1 MSMLFDAMSEKDA
14 RTTNGAITHST
25 SGQANVDLFF
35 IVGASRGKSIRA
47 EFTKAYREN
56 MDYAVRILQWARD
69 VRGGAG
75 ERGIFIDLLRTL
87 CTLNRAHA
95 ISILYK
101 TPEIGRWKD
110 VVEMFNSPLRAEV
123 LDMLE
128 FALRSEDSLAAKWIP
143 RKGPVAS
150 ALARHTKMSSKQLRQ
165 TLVALSNTVEQKMCA
180 RQWNDIDF
188 SKLPSIASSRYQK
201 AFHRQAPTAY
211 TKYLESL
218 EKGET
223 KINAG
228 AIYPHTIVGNLSNG
242 VAAAA
247 EAQWKALP
255 NYMEGTNERI
265 LPVVDVSGSMSCP
278 VDGSGTVSCM
288 TVAVSL
294 GLYIAER
301 NEGVF
306 HNQFVTFSEEPTFV
320 TLTKPTL
327 QGRYGELSRS
337 DWGYNTDLQR
347 TFSILLDRAVKCAV
361 PQDQMPTKILILS
374 DMEFD
379 AACEG
384 TTNYDAIER
393 KYAAAGYKMPSIVF
407 WNLHARSGNVPVKAG
422 VRNTALISGF
432 SPAILTSVL
441 GCQTMT
447 PLSVMQDAIMKD
459 RYDWI
464 V

>member
-14 RTTNGAITHST
+14 RTVNGAITHST

-35 IVGASRGKSIRA
+35 IVGASRGKNIRA
-47 EFTKAYREN
+47 EFVKAYHEN

-87 CTLNRAHA
+87 CTLNPAHA
-95 ISILYK
+95 VSILDK

-123 LDMLE
+123 LDMLV
-128 FALRSEDSLAAKWIP
+128 FALYSEDSLAAKWIP

-150 ALARHTKMSSKQLRQ
+150 ALARHMKWSAKQLRQ

-228 AIYPHTIVGNLSNG
+228 AIYPHTIVGNLNNG

-278 VDGSGTVSCM
+278 VGGGTVSCM
-288 TVAVSL
+288 TVAISL
-294 GLYIAER
+294 GMYIAER
-301 NEGVF
+301 NEGIF
-306 HNQFVTFSEEPTFV
+306 HNQFVTFSEEPSFV
-320 TLTKPTL
+320 TMTKPTL
-327 QGRYGELSRS
+327 QGRYSEMARS
-337 DWGYNTDLQR
+337 DWGYNTNLQR
-347 TFSILLDRAVKCAV
+347 TFSVLLDRAVKCAV

-379 AACEG
+379 TACERA
-384 TTNYDAIER
+384 TNYDDIER
-393 KYAAAGYKMPSIVF
+393 QYAAAGYKMPSIVF
-407 WNLHARSGNVPVKAG
+407 WNLNARSGNVPVKAG
-422 VRNTALISGF
+422 VHNTALISGF

-459 RYDWI
+459 RYDWT

>member
-14 RTTNGAITHST
+14 RTTNGAVTHST

-35 IVGASRGKSIRA
+35 MVGASRGKNVRA

-87 CTLNRAHA
+87 CTLNPAHA
-95 ISILYK
+95 VSILYK

-150 ALARHTKMSSKQLRQ
+150 ALARHMKWSAKQLRQ

-228 AIYPHTIVGNLSNG
+228 AIYPHTIVGNLNNG

-255 NYMEGTNERI
+255 NYMEGTNKRI

-278 VDGSGTVSCM
+278 AGGGAVSCM
-288 TVAVSL
+288 TVAISL
-294 GLYIAER
+294 GMYIAER
-301 NEGVF
+301 NEGIF
-306 HNQFVTFSEEPTFV
+306 HNQFVTFSEEPSFV
-320 TLTKPTL
+320 TMTKPTL
-327 QGRYGELSRS
+327 QDRYSEMARS
-337 DWGYNTDLQR
+337 DWGYNTNLQR
-347 TFSILLDRAVKCAV
+347 TFSVLLDRAVKCAV

-379 AACEG
+379 AACERA
-384 TTNYDAIER
+384 TNYDAIER
-393 KYAAAGYKMPSIVF
+393 QYAAAGYKMPSIVF
-407 WNLHARSGNVPVKAG
+407 WNLNARSGNVPVKAG
-422 VRNTALISGF
+422 VHNTALISGF

-459 RYDWI
+459 RYDWT